1 VCGEWE
7 RFRIQGN
14 REPELR
20 FFMPE
25 SAITRLKVH
34 FGELPDPRAQHSIE
48 HLLIDIVM
56 ITICA
61 VICGAESWV
70 EIENYGIAKQEW
82 LKTFLELPNGIPSH
96 DTIARVF
103 ARLRPERLQQCFL
116 NWVQAVFAISG
127 GQLIALD
134 GKTLRSSYERGGKQG
149 MIHMVSAWVTQ
160 NRIVLGQRKVNE
172 KSNEITAIP
181 ELLNLLDLTG
191 AVVSIDAMGCQTAIA
206 EQIVEQGGDYVL
218 ALKGN
223 QGNLY
228 EDVVQLFDYAQQQTF
243 CGIEHDYYET
253 QEQGHGRIETR
264 RYWLMGQTE
273 YLLGAENWAKL
284 TTIGAVESQR
294 QIGEKLTCETRYYLL
309 SLPLDA
315 QRFAQAVRSHWG
327 IENQLH
333 WILDVAFCEDQSR
346 ATLGYSGENLAV
358 IRHLALNLLTQE
370 TSAKGGTRAKR
381 LKAGWDDHYLLK
393 VLSLSS
399 PSVPK
404 T

>member
-1 VCGEWE
+1 
-7 RFRIQGN
+7 
-14 REPELR
+14 
-20 FFMPE
+20 MPE
-25 SAITRLKVH
+25 SAIASLKTH
-34 FGELPDPRAQHSIE
+34 FGDLSDPRAQHSIE
-48 HLLIDIVM
+48 HLLIDIVL

-82 LKTFLELPNGIPSH
+82 LQTFLELPNGIPSH
-96 DTIARVF
+96 DTIERVV
-103 ARLRPERLQQCFL
+103 ARLRPEQLQQCFL
-116 NWVQAVFAISG
+116 NWVQAVLTISD

-149 MIHMVSAWVTQ
+149 MIHMVSAWATQ
-160 NRIVLGQRKVNE
+160 NRMVLGQRKVNE

-181 ELLNLLDLTG
+181 ELLNVLDLSG

-206 EQIVEQGGDYVL
+206 EQIIAQQGDYVL

-223 QGNLY
+223 QGSLH
-228 EDVVQLFDYAQQQTF
+228 EDVAQLFDYAHQQNF
-243 CGIEHDYYET
+243 RGIEHDYHET
-253 QEQGHGRIETR
+253 QEQAHGRVETR
-264 RYWLMGQTE
+264 RYWVMGQTE
-273 YLLGAENWAKL
+273 YLMGAKNWAKL
-284 TTIGAVESQR
+284 TTIGCVESQR
-294 QIGEKLTCETRYYLL
+294 QMGDQTTCKTRYYLL

-315 QRFAQAVRSHWG
+315 QRFAQAVRGHWG

-346 ATLGYSGENLAV
+346 STLGYSGENLAV

-370 TSAKGGTRAKR
+370 KSAKGGTRAKR

-393 VLSLSS
+393 VLSQSS
-399 PSVPK
+399 RAVPK